1 MRWLGRGT
9 VHWLTTLPAASTHTS
24 VCNNTDARPGT
35 STTTAT
41 NPATATA
48 AYRNAFAARYSNAAY
63 SRRCAT
69 YSSSSSM
76 AEEGDGAGVGGAAS
90 PPCVTR
96 SINPPVVDLSLP
108 HAEAARVAKAAFT
121 DPTTLTPM
129 FAVRNYGF
137 EPLLAEVVTA
147 ARKANGLD
155 SYDGDDSC
163 VSCELGVEELD
174 AALARRLRDALRGLA
189 CTSSVP
195 CACVSVPV
203 FLCVLCLRAWV
214 PVCLCRCWCLWCC
227 MPAYCVICSSRFSS
241 AHVTLV

>member
-69 YSSSSSM
+69 YSSSM

-189 CTSSVP
+189 CTSSVS
-195 CACVSVPV
+195 CACVSVCLCLGACVSVPV
-203 FLCVLCLRAWV
+203 LV
-214 PVCLCRCWCLWCC
+214 PVVLHAGLLCDLFQQILVCTCNACLE
-227 MPAYCVICSSRFSS
+227 
-241 AHVTLV
+241 